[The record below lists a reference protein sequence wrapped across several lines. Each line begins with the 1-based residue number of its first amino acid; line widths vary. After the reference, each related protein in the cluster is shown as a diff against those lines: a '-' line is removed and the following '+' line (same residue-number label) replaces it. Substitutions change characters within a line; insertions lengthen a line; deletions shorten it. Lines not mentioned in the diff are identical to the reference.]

1 MAFTFFHV
9 IFFNYRGDVDML
21 LLDLGKLS
29 VTSEKNALCDEN
41 KVIFYVKYAYT
52 HSMISIWFHTVY

>member
-29 VTSEKNALCDEN
+29 VTSEKNSLCDEN
-41 KVIFYVKYAYT
+41 KVIIYVKYAYT
-52 HSMISIWFHTVY
+52 HSMISI